1 MSKTERA
8 ETESGFDTTP
18 PALKKVSLGLAL
30 MSCLVM
36 ACAEKAMGPKEEQA
50 IKLVQGYALG
60 QGYFSVVFNIAQK
73 AKDARLAGNAWSQKS
88 WQAGLPPR
96 RACLSAETAVQH

>member
-1 MSKTERA
+1 
-8 ETESGFDTTP
+8 
-18 PALKKVSLGLAL
+18 

-36 ACAEKAMGPKEEQA
+36 ACAEKSMGPKEEQA

-60 QGYFSVVFNIAQK
+60 QGYFSVVFHIAQK

-88 WQAGLPPR
+88 WQAGLPSQTDR
-96 RACLSAETAVQH
+96 LLDALSQYFNIFEA